1 MSYQLY
7 IDPFYAEAPTIEKG
21 SSLDLYFAGE
31 VGEEYVNWAWL
42 CGDNPFRN
50 SMQDAC
56 VSSAAFNDIYNH
68 AKGRAGKNRRR
79 LVSALRAG
87 PRAVLDFVRD
97 KQNLRGLWGVDSGSK
112 GARKKVLGKAVLAM
126 AMVDVRAAGL
136 PCPNEV

>member
-56 VSSAAFNDIYNH
+56 ISSAAFADIYDP

-87 PRAVLDFVRD
+87 PRAVLELVRD
-97 KQNLRGLWGVDSGSK
+97 KRNLHGLQGVDSRSK
-112 GARKKVLGKAVLAM
+112 RERNKVLGKTVLALAM
-126 AMVDVRAAGL
+126 ADVRAAGL
-136 PCPNEV
+136 SCPNEM